1 MFCRSLSLKSSLVVM
16 KGAQDLSWVTQVALG
31 VVVIIVVPVLL
42 LVVLRRGVIGNLPR
56 MTRGHLSFK

>member
-1 MFCRSLSLKSSLVVM
+1 M
-16 KGAQDLSWVTQVALG
+16 KGAQDLSWVTEVALG

-42 LVVLRRGVIGNLPR
+42 LVVVRRGVIGNLPR